1 MRAGP
6 LPDLAAH
13 LRQQRDAGQ
22 LRMELERASRELSS
36 GKLEDPLRT
45 PGADPARLYAIEAAQ
60 ARARREADGVG
71 VAQGR
76 LDAAQTVLGGL
87 EGLADKLGVDLQ
99 AALARGDMTSARLHA
114 AGAKDAFHAAVA
126 GLNTRFGGR
135 TLFAGAAVDGPAMAP
150 AEDILDDV
158 RALVNGAADADD
170 AVAQVEAYFEAPG
183 GGFETSAYAGSTDD
197 APLATVDGS
206 DAVEISRRADDPE
219 IRTLLKG
226 LALAAAATDAGYSGP
241 AGAVPGILEE
251 AAAVTVA
258 SREAIVDSRARLG
271 LSEARLQEAGE
282 RLTARTN
289 ALDLAWNKAT
299 TRDPY
304 EAATEFQELEQQLQ
318 RVFAVTSR
326 MAQLNLT
333 DFLR

>member
-13 LRQQRDAGQ
+13 LRLQRDAGH
-22 LRMELERASRELSS
+22 LRMELERAGRELSS
-36 GKLEDPLRT
+36 GKLQDPLRT
-45 PGADPARLYAIEAAQ
+45 PGADPARLYAIESAQ
-60 ARARREADGVG
+60 ARARREADGVV

-87 EGLADKLGVDLQ
+87 EGLADELGVDLQ
-99 AALARGDMTSARLHA
+99 AAIARGDMTSARLHA
-114 AGAKDAFHAAVA
+114 AGAEDAFRAAVA

-170 AVAQVEAYFEAPG
+170 AVAQVEAYFKAPG
-183 GGFETSAYAGSTDD
+183 GGFETNAYAGSTDD

-219 IRTLLKG
+219 IRMLLKG

-241 AGAVPGILEE
+241 ADAVPGILEE

-282 RLTARTN
+282 RLTARSS
-289 ALDLAWNKAT
+289 ALDLAWNRAT

-304 EAATEFQELEQQLQ
+304 EAATEFQALEQQLQ